1 MIRFDTIYAQY
12 ATLWDIFTGGDNPS
26 LGVLALPDGWWGY
39 RLMKHRK
46 I

>member
-1 MIRFDTIYAQY
+1 MIRFDTIYAKY
-12 ATLWDIFTGGDNPS
+12 ATLRDVCIEGDNPS

-39 RLMKHRK
+39 RLMKRRK